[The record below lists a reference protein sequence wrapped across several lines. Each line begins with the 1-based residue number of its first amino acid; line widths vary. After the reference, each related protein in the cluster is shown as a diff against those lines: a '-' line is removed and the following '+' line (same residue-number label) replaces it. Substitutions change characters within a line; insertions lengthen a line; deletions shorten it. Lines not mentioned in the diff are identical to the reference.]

1 MKIIQGAMEYEDIE
15 YCIADRG
22 EKERERE
29 RESERYLSIYS
40 MGDYPNVGC
49 HLTSPTVSHLL
60 VMRIRHDGQI
70 G

>member
-1 MKIIQGAMEYEDIE
+1 MEYEDIE
-15 YCIADRG
+15 YCIADGG

-49 HLTSPTVSHLL
+49 HLTSPTK
-60 VMRIRHDGQI
+60 GEAQI
-70 G
+70 VIALNRQLILTVCAS